1 MIRKKAAVKPE
12 AKIAAKLETTDV
24 ENTLIQSKAK
34 ETVSVKI
41 KKTGEYAS
49 WGIELMHSIELQGDE
64 DASNVIDGMIETLEM
79 KCVEFADKHSI
90 LTDRDIDTSE
100 EEFIEETPEEI
111 EDPEEE
117 LLDLDEDGVREMNRK
132 DLIALI
138 KEQELEVDPKD
149 FKKLP
154 DLVEAVLEALF
165 PPEESEEESEE
176 ETEEESEEGELTE
189 DAVREM
195 DRKELIELIK
205 EQELEIDPKEFK
217 KTSELTD
224 AVIEALFAEDITPD
238 AVREMDKTELLELI
252 KSEELDIDPKKFKKV
267 DALAEEVISLLFE
280 DSTEEDPSEEEFGDF
295 DSAE

>member
-12 AKIAAKLETTDV
+12 AKIAAKLETTDL

-138 KEQELEVDPKD
+138 KEHELEVDPKD

-165 PPEESEEESEE
+165 PPEESEK
-176 ETEEESEEGELTE
+176 ETEEESEEELTE

-217 KTSELTD
+217 KNKVKAIVDGMNCL
-224 AVIEALFAEDITPD
+224 
-238 AVREMDKTELLELI
+238 DKNKI
-252 KSEELDIDPKKFKKV
+252 KKLGIKYRGIGRK
-267 DALAEEVISLLFE
+267 
-280 DSTEEDPSEEEFGDF
+280 
-295 DSAE
+295 